1 MGTSL
6 PLLGHV
12 ICVNLMEIAKRRQ
25 IIWLVRILELKIR
38 KSNNLLL
45 MFFKSEAEWYS
56 SNQELLPH
64 LDGCLVFDPKFKF

>member
-12 ICVNLMEIAKRRQ
+12 ICVNLMEIAKRRE

-38 KSNNLLL
+38 KSNNLL
-45 MFFKSEAEWYS
+45 FFKSEAEWYS
-56 SNQELLPH
+56 SDQELLAC
-64 LDGCLVFDPKFKF
+64 LDGCLYFDPKFKF